1 MEVTLP
7 NEGAKVAVTHNGIPC
22 IEDIKLSGMEDEES
36 KYAYSL
42 ALATAAAAEAAAAAA
57 QAAAEVVRLTSVSRL
72 RGKSKEDLAAIKI
85 QTAYRGYLV

>member
-7 NEGAKVAVTHNGIPC
+7 NEGATFGVTQHAVPC
-22 IEDIKLSGMEDEES
+22 IEDIKLSGMEDVES

-42 ALATAAAAEAAAAAA
+42 ALATAAAAAA